1 MIAREVA
8 KRDDLTAFTW
18 CLRAFERHSVK
29 LYGLGGLAKRFKAS
43 RAKQFC

>member
-8 KRDDLTAFTW
+8 KREDLTAFTW
-18 CLRAFERHSVK
+18 RLRAFGGHSVK
-29 LYGLGGLAKRFKAS
+29 VYGLGGLAKRFKAS